1 VPSLAMLKI
10 LFWELFGARSNARK
24 TEPDLVMDDPEK
36 VAAYTRAGR
45 VDGVMAPVY
54 LHHCAQISEVIR
66 PGDKVVDLACGP
78 ATQLAMVAQLHP
90 ECQFTG
96 VDLSEVMLGRG
107 EAHVAE
113 LGLSNV
119 DFIHSD
125 ISKLEA
131 FEDNS
136 VDAVFSTV
144 ALHHLPDV
152 AALNRTFAEVARV
165 LKPGGGVYL
174 VDFGHLK
181 SQRSIEY
188 FAYQYA
194 DRQAELFTLDYLYS
208 LEAAFEKSDFQSAVD
223 QFLAEHAKLYSSFLV
238 PYNVA
243 IKSPRRA
250 EYDSVLSKKLQNLR
264 SELPVCHK
272 HDINDLIFSFAMS
285 GMRSRLL

>member
-1 VPSLAMLKI
+1 MPSVAMLKI
-10 LFWELFGARSNARK
+10 LLFELLGAKAKPRK
-24 TEPDLVMDDPEK
+24 PEPDLVMDDPEK
-36 VAAYTRAGR
+36 VAAYTKAGR

-66 PGDKVVDLACGP
+66 PGDKVLDLACGP

-90 ECQFTG
+90 NCQFTG
-96 VDLSEVMLGRG
+96 VDLSEPMLGRA
-107 EAHVAE
+107 EAHIAD

-119 DFIHSD
+119 GFVRSD
-125 ISKLEA
+125 ISKLES

-152 AALNRTFAEVARV
+152 ATLKRTFEEIARV

-174 VDFGHLK
+174 VDFGRLK
-181 SQRSIEY
+181 SQRTIEY

-194 DRQAELFTLDYLYS
+194 DKQAELFTLDYLYS
-208 LEAAFEKSDFQSAVD
+208 LEAAFNKSDFESAVSGN
-223 QFLAEHAKLYSSFLV
+223 LSTYATLYSSFLV

-250 EYDSVLSKKLQNLR
+250 EFDAELKLKLKALR
-264 SELPVCHK
+264 SALPAYHK
-272 HDINDLIFSFAMS
+272 RDINDLIFSFKMS
-285 GMRSRLL
+285 GMTSRLL

>member
-1 VPSLAMLKI
+1 MAKI
-10 LFWELFGARSNARK
+10 LFWELFGTKSQQRK
-24 TEPDLVMDDPEK
+24 TEPDLVMDDPDK

-54 LHHCAQISEVIR
+54 LHHCAHISEVIR
-66 PGDKVVDLACGP
+66 PGDKVIDLACGP
-78 ATQLAMVAQLHP
+78 ATQLAMVAQFHP
-90 ECQFTG
+90 ACQFTG
-96 VDLSEVMLGRG
+96 VDLSEQMLGRA

-113 LGLSNV
+113 LGLTNV
-119 DFIHSD
+119 DFVRSD
-125 ISKLEA
+125 ISRLAA

-152 AALNRTFAEVARV
+152 AALKRTFAEIARV

-181 SQRSIEY
+181 SQKTIDY

-208 LEAAFEKSDFQSAVD
+208 LEAAFGKRDFESAVSD
-223 QFLAEHAKLYSSFLV
+223 SLSEYADLYSSFLV

-250 EYDSVLSKKLQNLR
+250 QFDPQLKQKLQKLR
-264 SELPVCHK
+264 TDLPNYHK
-272 HDINDLIFSFAMS
+272 RDINDLIFSFAMS
-285 GMRSRLL
+285 GMKTKLL